1 MSLPKLYIETTIPS
15 YLTARRSRDW
25 RLAAHQEMTRRWWD
39 TCRHEYEVYTSAFV
53 REEAASG
60 DSAMAEARLNLLR
73 TVAVLPTTYE
83 AEALAETLLVANLI
97 PVKAAAD
104 AFHIAIS
111 AVHGMDFLLTWNC
124 AHINNLNVIRR
135 VERICAAAGRPCP
148 VICTPDELLPT
159 SMP

>member
-1 MSLPKLYIETTIPS
+1 
-15 YLTARRSRDW
+15 
-25 RLAAHQEMTRRWWD
+25 
-39 TCRHEYEVYTSAFV
+39 
-53 REEAASG
+53 
-60 DSAMAEARLNLLR
+60 MAEARLNLLR